1 MLIVLTCCITFSFI
15 VPCDICNIDIKIE
28 IIISKYTGD
37 SYIIINRHVAGL
49 EIRQGLVGYYTNK
62 HTVAVSRWI
71 CF

>member
-1 MLIVLTCCITFSFI
+1 M
-15 VPCDICNIDIKIE
+15 DIKIE

-37 SYIIINRHVAGL
+37 SYIIINRHVAGW
-49 EIRQGLVGYYTNK
+49 EIRRFFFGYYTNK